1 MILPWPLTTSAEL
14 AQVLRPG
21 ARLRSDSALRALR
34 EKGLTATPI
43 TVVPRSDRGARG
55 RAVWYSSLMLDV
67 ARLVRAGD
75 VATAGEIHAAAQKL
89 AQHRAAGFVADWI
102 ARHRDDE
109 PDPMEVDADT
119 GGALTRLGLLTASAR
134 AKFADRLRVETFAGR
149 VINASERV
157 AFILDDEGR
166 SLQIPTTGS
175 SSMTRAESLV
185 VVDTERLDSAAT
197 TIWVRPAFDPDADPN
212 ARVPGSARLLAAAE
226 QQSLV
231 RSAAS
236 AR

>member
-34 EKGLTATPI
+34 EKGVTATPI

-55 RAVWYSSLMLDV
+55 RAVWYSALMLDV

-75 VATAGEIHAAAQKL
+75 LDVAAEVHNAAEKVAT
-89 AQHRAAGFVADWI
+89 HRAAGFVADWI
-102 ARHRDDE
+102 ARHRDEE
-109 PDPMEVDADT
+109 PDPLRLDADT

-134 AKFADRLRVETFAGR
+134 AKFAGRLRVEIFAGR
-149 VINASERV
+149 VIDVSGRV
-157 AFILDDEGR
+157 ALVLDDQGR
-166 SLQIPTTGS
+166 SLPIPMTGS
-175 SSMTRAESLV
+175 PSTTRAGSLV

-212 ARVPGSARLLAAAE
+212 ARVPGSVRVLTGAE
-226 QQSLV
+226 QQSL
-231 RSAAS
+231 RQSAAS